1 MIVGQKRNEERE
13 GSFGS
18 KPGMVETIRR
28 TALAGAAIAI
38 ISCSGGGSQQESS
51 TGGSGTVQ
59 TGGQGSTTS
68 STGGQSSTT
77 NGSGGNSSVGTGGAT
92 GTAGSTASLCDQY
105 PDGSPNRIRFNLGD
119 VKNPDQSTTM
129 DMFFKLL
136 VQSTT
141 DPSQMIADFETFPST
156 LSSSPNL
163 FALITMTPT
172 TTTVQSIGSMT
183 FEMCSSSSAAC
194 SIASPGL
201 TNSITGDSSCYAV
214 VAASLPFTQ

>member
-51 TGGSGTVQ
+51 TGGSGSVS
-59 TGGQGSTTS
+59 TGGQVSTSS
-68 STGGQSSTT
+68 STGGNSQA
-77 NGSGGNSSVGTGGAT
+77 GGSVGTGGAT
-92 GTAGSTASLCDQY
+92 ATGGSTASLCDQY
-105 PDGSPNRIRFNLGD
+105 PDGSPNRIKFNLGD

-136 VQSTT
+136 VVSTT

-172 TTTVQSIGSMT
+172 TTTVQSVGSMT

-201 TNSITGDSSCYAV
+201 TNSITGDASCFAV